1 MNIPYKHH
9 VLICTGPR
17 CGGERNSTRV
27 RQEFRREFVRQALP
41 ASVKETQCLCFG
53 LCSYGPNVII
63 YPAGIVYSAVKPQDV
78 AEIVREHLV
87 AGHVV
92 DRLLFKKRE
101 SPLSVVDDEEE
112 SGLPSGVRK
121 PGDR

>member
-1 MNIPYKHH
+1 LNLPFKQH

-17 CGGERNSTRV
+17 CGGERHSERI
-27 RQEFRREFVRQALP
+27 RQEFRRQFVRQALP
-41 ASVKETQCLCFG
+41 ASVKDTPCLCFG

-63 YPAGIVYSAVKPQDV
+63 YPDGVVYSGVGPQDV

-87 AGHVV
+87 HGRVV

-101 SPLSVVDDEEE
+101 ADAQDGAATDPAARPV
-112 SGLPSGVRK
+112 
-121 PGDR
+121 